1 MEGSNVDLV
10 SSSHGVQR
18 QHGVP
23 APSSVAVRTLTR
35 STAAQSAKDH
45 GDIIGI
51 DLGKL
56 YIGVHVPQNMDTQ
69 ASASLGVIAQTQ
81 EGWIINTL
89 CFHAFDRHHE
99 LVCGYY
105 GGPHA
110 ACD

>member
-1 MEGSNVDLV
+1 M
-10 SSSHGVQR
+10 SSSYGVQR

-56 YIGVHVPQNMDTQ
+56 YIGVHMSRNMITP
-69 ASASLGVIAQTQ
+69 ASASLGVIA
-81 EGWIINTL
+81 
-89 CFHAFDRHHE
+89 
-99 LVCGYY
+99 
-105 GGPHA
+105 
-110 ACD
+110 